1 MKNLFRN
8 SFMKFKKTF
17 HKKNENIYLS
27 KIKYDVLNFISNFI
41 KENNF
46 SPTFV
51 EVGKKFKFSRARAG
65 KIISELYE
73 LGFISKGE
81 SSHRKIRMDTEQLV
95 SIEHL
100 NFNREYSV
108 KDLRR

>member
-51 EVGKKFKFSRARAG
+51 EVGKS
-65 KIISELYE
+65 
-73 LGFISKGE
+73 
-81 SSHRKIRMDTEQLV
+81 
-95 SIEHL
+95 L
-100 NFNREYSV
+100 NFLELEQER
-108 KDLRR
+108 L

>member
-1 MKNLFRN
+1 MNILIKKTL
-8 SFMKFKKTF
+8 MKFKKTF

-65 KIISELYE
+65 KIIAELYE